1 MALIPTLTLVT
12 ASITNE
18 QLAVQ
23 EATGVYNASTNP
35 GGYGAPNIESNVA
48 AQYLFAFKKNVSTT
62 DENWTSL
69 ISNTTPEDGVIN
81 KTWTLDISS
90 TGSDTDDGWYKFY
103 LLVCPIYSGATAYTV
118 DDIVSSA
125 DILYKCIQAGTGQT
139 PASSPTYW
147 TAVNM
152 ADTVANLEAILD
164 DQDTYSMWTGYEN
177 DIMIENTEIFYAN
190 KVAEACAAC
199 SPCTDLADEIQ
210 EIEYLEFYMRCAYT
224 NESKEN
230 WTAAEKNV
238 EILKDIRNGKVAS
251 CL

>member
-1 MALIPTLTLVT
+1 MALIPQLTLVT
-12 ASITNE
+12 ASTNNE
-18 QLAVQ
+18 QIAMQ
-23 EATGVYNASTNP
+23 ESTGVYNASTNP
-35 GGYGAPNIESNVA
+35 GGYGAPNAELVDS
-48 AQYLFAFKKNVSTT
+48 AQYCFAFKKNVSTT
-62 DENWTSL
+62 DANHTNL
-69 ISNTTPEDGVIN
+69 LSNTTPEDGVGT
-81 KTWTLDISS
+81 KTWTLNITS
-90 TGSDTDDGWYKFY
+90 TGSNTDDGWYKFY
-103 LLVCPIYSGATAYTV
+103 LLVCPIYSAATAYTV
-118 DDIVSSA
+118 NQMVSSA
-125 DILYKCIQAGTGQT
+125 NILYKCIQAGTGQT

-164 DQDTYSMWTGYEN
+164 DQSTYSIWTGYEN

-199 SPCTDLADEIQ
+199 SPCNDLADEIG

-230 WTAAEKNV
+230 WTAAEKNI